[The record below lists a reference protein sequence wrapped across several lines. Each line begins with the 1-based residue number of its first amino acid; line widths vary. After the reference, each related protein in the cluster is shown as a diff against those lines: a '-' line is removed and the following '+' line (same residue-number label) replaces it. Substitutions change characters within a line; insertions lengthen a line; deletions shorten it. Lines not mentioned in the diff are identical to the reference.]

1 MRDFPIALPRNRNRV
16 CAIRIKMWNVVRSL
30 LLGAVFLKLVSSA
43 TAQLAAAYVVADQ
56 TTGYILDAYKPEGKR
71 QVASLTKIATGKV
84 VLDWAAKTSTD
95 LAQQVVVPQQAMME
109 SGGINPIGLQP
120 NDLISYRDL
129 IYAAMMQSDNIAAA
143 TLAYYVG
150 AALRPSG
157 GERMRELGAIEAFVS
172 QMNALARQLGMERTL
187 FVNPHGLEPN
197 KGLQPYSTA
206 FDMAKLTAYAM
217 KDPAFRFYVSQ
228 KERKISFNRTGQ
240 VFAYLLRNTNELV
253 GTAGIDGV
261 KTGRTAKAGECIIIS
276 SQREP
281 EVTQQGATTLVTP
294 RRLNVV
300 VLGAADRIAAAS
312 QLLSRGWTLYDQWA
326 AAGRPMTNQAVER

>member
-1 MRDFPIALPRNRNRV
+1 MRT
-16 CAIRIKMWNVVRSL
+16 L
-30 LLGAVFLKLVSSA
+30 LIGAVFLRFISSA
-43 TAQLAAAYVVADQ
+43 EAQLAAAYVVADQ
-56 TTGYILDAYKPEGKR
+56 TTGYIVDSYKAEGKR

-84 VLDWAAKTSTD
+84 VLDWAAKTGAD
-95 LAQQVVVPQQAMME
+95 LAQLVVVPEQAITE
-109 SGGINPIGLQP
+109 SGGINPMGLQP

-150 AALRPSG
+150 AALRPAG
-157 GERMRELGAIEAFVS
+157 GERMRALGAIEAFVS
-172 QMNALARQLGMERTL
+172 QMNALARELGMERTL
-187 FVNPHGLEPN
+187 FVNPHGLEPS

-206 FDMAKLTAYAM
+206 LDMAKLTAYAM
-217 KDPAFRFYVSQ
+217 KDAAFRFYVSQ
-228 KERKISFNRTGQ
+228 KERKISFTRGGQ
-240 VFAYLLRNTNELV
+240 VFQYLLRNTNDLV

-276 SQREP
+276 SQRDP
-281 EVTQQGATTLVTP
+281 EVTQQGGTTLVTP

-300 VLGAADRIAAAS
+300 VLGATDRIAAAT

-326 AAGRPMTNQAVER
+326 AAGRPTVNQAVQQ

>member
-1 MRDFPIALPRNRNRV
+1 M
-16 CAIRIKMWNVVRSL
+16 
-30 LLGAVFLKLVSSA
+30 
-43 TAQLAAAYVVADQ
+43 
-56 TTGYILDAYKPEGKR
+56 
-71 QVASLTKIATGKV
+71 
-84 VLDWAAKTSTD
+84 
-95 LAQQVVVPQQAMME
+95 
-109 SGGINPIGLQP
+109 GLQP

-150 AALRPSG
+150 AALRPEG
-157 GERMRELGAIEAFVS
+157 DERMRALGAIEAFVS
-172 QMNALARQLGMERTL
+172 QMNALARELGMERTL
-187 FVNPHGLEPN
+187 FVNPHGLEPS

-206 FDMAKLTAYAM
+206 LDMTKLTAYAM
-217 KDPAFRFYVSQ
+217 KDAAFRFYVSQ
-228 KERKISFNRTGQ
+228 KERKISFNRGGQ
-240 VFAYLLRNTNELV
+240 VFQYLLRNTNDLV

-281 EVTQQGATTLVTP
+281 EVTQQGGTTLVTP

-300 VLGAADRIAAAS
+300 VLGATDRIAAAT

-326 AAGRPMTNQAVER
+326 AAGRPMVNQAAQR